1 MGTFWSWFSCNT
13 HFKKTPELPGYRPRK
28 GFVSELLKRKPISA
42 SMPFRSPP
50 RVRRRSSGP
59 REVPE
64 VFPVHSG
71 RSGKGA
77 YLCIAASRVT
87 AVELSPLHRRAI
99 QQGKTVSMMHMKE
112 DRASSASLVPISAW
126 LKPWR
131 LGTEPLEIEAI
142 GVGGLLALGA
152 IAMFPKPRSVRL
164 NLISPPL
171 VLEPSILDAVARSA
185 RTTIY
190 VGAQPFD
197 LQDRGFLRMVH
208 ALGARTFHAE
218 GADLATL
225 LSRTAGRKR
234 LTRVLGRE
242 PVIGGFDEALSRF

>member
-1 MGTFWSWFSCNT
+1 
-13 HFKKTPELPGYRPRK
+13 
-28 GFVSELLKRKPISA
+28 
-42 SMPFRSPP
+42 MPFRSPP
-50 RVRRRSSGP
+50 RVRRRSSSP
-59 REVPE
+59 REAPE

-77 YLCIAASRVT
+77 YLCISARSVT
-87 AVELSPLHRRAI
+87 AVELTPLHRRAI
-99 QQGKTVSMMHMKE
+99 QQGKTVGMMHMKE

-142 GVGGLLALGA
+142 GVGCLLALGA

-171 VLEPSILDAVARSA
+171 ILEHSILCAVARSA

-190 VGAQPFD
+190 IGSQAFD
-197 LQDRGFLRMVH
+197 LQDPRFLQMVH
-208 ALGARTFHAE
+208 LLNARTFHAE
-218 GADLATL
+218 GADQAALLFRTARRKQLTRFSTRSAL
-225 LSRTAGRKR
+225 LSPGVAPRW
-234 LTRVLGRE
+234 
-242 PVIGGFDEALSRF
+242 